1 MLFHLSWDNR
11 PGSRGNLGEKLF
23 WTGGLGGTSVN
34 RALYLIIM
42 MLVTLHS
49 QLSDMV
55 VVLVTTLYTV
65 EKVLDWGTKVRVGMI
80 CSKVISVIPGTW
92 EMNNQRPDMETSDQS
107 EAEITYR
114 VIIFRVGEHQPRLT
128 QYCAPELT
136 NRHNL
141 RICQGNHITLF

>member
-1 MLFHLSWDNR
+1 MNMTKIDFLFHRSWDNR
-11 PGSRGNLGEKLF
+11 PGRRGNLGEKLF

-65 EKVLDWGTKVRVGMI
+65 EKVLD
-80 CSKVISVIPGTW
+80 
-92 EMNNQRPDMETSDQS
+92 
-107 EAEITYR
+107 
-114 VIIFRVGEHQPRLT
+114 
-128 QYCAPELT
+128 
-136 NRHNL
+136 
-141 RICQGNHITLF
+141 